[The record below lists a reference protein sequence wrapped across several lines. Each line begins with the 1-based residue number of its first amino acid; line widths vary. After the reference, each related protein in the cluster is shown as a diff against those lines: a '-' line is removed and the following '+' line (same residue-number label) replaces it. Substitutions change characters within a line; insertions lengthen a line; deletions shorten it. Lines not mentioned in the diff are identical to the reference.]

1 MSYQDQIL
9 DDIRQITECPQLSKQ
24 DLYAVIHD
32 LIDRGELRTI
42 KPQKYISKKT
52 YCDLR
57 RFLLDGDTFVSGI
70 SIFKD
75 YLKKVQEY
83 RYKNSRAYK
92 DAVQKESDRIDRECR
107 YNPEEDMSA
116 MSKELLKNDE
126 VFYEKKMNK
135 NKKALYESMMKSIS
149 KIVKKQINE
158 AYTRDE
164 HETCEMTVSG
174 CSALVIADPCYVL
187 QDEVY
192 DTDFLGRDNHN
203 GVIGEAVGL
212 VHGTY
217 YGDGGYDSKSGLN
230 YGVDAG
236 SLGIYDT
243 KYCKPKYQSE
253 SVREIEVDPTEEHFV
268 ELEYD
273 AGNFY
278 FSIDG
283 KVVEEI
289 YTAPE
294 EEEDDE
300 DYWSDDEEEDDEEY
314 EEE

>member
-9 DDIRQITECPQLSKQ
+9 EDIRQITGCTHLRKQ

-32 LIDRGELRTI
+32 LIDRGELLTI

-52 YCDLR
+52 YYDLR
-57 RFLLDGDTFVSGI
+57 DFLLSADKFVSGI
-70 SIFKD
+70 SVFKD
-75 YLKKVQEY
+75 YLKKIQEY

-92 DAVQKESDRIDRECR
+92 DAVQKESDRIDKECR
-107 YNPEEDMSA
+107 YNPEEDMAA
-116 MSKELLKNDE
+116 MSRELLKNDD
-126 VFYEKKMNK
+126 VFYEMKMNK
-135 NKKALYESMMKSIS
+135 NKKALYECIMKSIS

-158 AYTRDE
+158 AYTRDG
-164 HETCEMTVSG
+164 HEKFKMTVSD

-192 DTDFLGRDNHN
+192 DTDFLGRDDHN
-203 GVIGEAVGL
+203 GVIGDAIGL

-217 YGDGGYDSKSGLN
+217 YGDGDYDSESGLN

-253 SVREIEVDPTEEHFV
+253 SVREIEVDPTEEHEV

-273 AGNFY
+273 AGTFY
-278 FSIDG
+278 ISIDG
-283 KVVEEI
+283 EVIEEI
-289 YTAPE
+289 YTAQE
-294 EEEDDE
+294 E
-300 DYWSDDEEEDDEEY
+300 DEEEYEDYYDEDDDEY
-314 EEE
+314 EEEY

>member
-9 DDIRQITECPQLSKQ
+9 EDIRQITGCTHLCKR

-52 YCDLR
+52 YYDLR
-57 RFLLDGDTFVSGI
+57 DFLLDADKFVSGI
-70 SIFKD
+70 SVFKD

-83 RYKNSRAYK
+83 RYKNSRTYK
-92 DAVQKESDRIDRECR
+92 DAVQKESDRIDKECR
-107 YNPEEDMSA
+107 YNPEEDMAA
-116 MSKELLKNDE
+116 MSRDLLKNDD
-126 VFYEKKMNK
+126 VFYEMKMNK

-158 AYTRDE
+158 AYARDE
-164 HETCEMTVSG
+164 HETYEMTVSD
-174 CSALVIADPCYVL
+174 CSTLVIADPCYVL

-192 DTDFLGRDNHN
+192 DTDFLGRDDHN
-203 GVIGEAVGL
+203 GVIGDAIGL

-217 YGDGGYDSKSGLN
+217 YGDGGYDSESGLN

-253 SVREIEVDPTEEHFV
+253 SVREIEVDPTEEHVV

-273 AGNFY
+273 AGTFY

-283 KVVEEI
+283 EVIEEI

-294 EEEDDE
+294 E
-300 DYWSDDEEEDDEEY
+300 DEEEYEDYYEDDDEY
-314 EEE
+314 EEEY

>member
-9 DDIRQITECPQLSKQ
+9 EDIRQITGCTHLCKQ

-52 YCDLR
+52 YYDLR
-57 RFLLDGDTFVSGI
+57 DFLLDADKFVSGI
-70 SIFKD
+70 SVFKD

-83 RYKNSRAYK
+83 RYKNSRTYK
-92 DAVQKESDRIDRECR
+92 DAVQKESDRIDKECR
-107 YNPEEDMSA
+107 FNPEEDMAA
-116 MSKELLKNDE
+116 MSRDLLKNDD
-126 VFYEKKMNK
+126 VFYEMKMNK
-135 NKKALYESMMKSIS
+135 NKKALYECIMKSIS

-158 AYTRDE
+158 AYARDE
-164 HETCEMTVSG
+164 HETYEMTVSG

-187 QDEVY
+187 QDDVY
-192 DTDFLGRDNHN
+192 EYDFLTLDNAN
-203 GVIGEAVGL
+203 GVIGDAIGL

-217 YGDGGYDSKSGLN
+217 YGDGGYDSESGLN

-253 SVREIEVDPTEEHFV
+253 SVREIEVDPTEEHEV

-273 AGNFY
+273 AGTFY

-283 KVVEEI
+283 EVIEEI

-294 EEEDDE
+294 EDEEEYEDYYEEDD
-300 DYWSDDEEEDDEEY
+300 DEY
-314 EEE
+314 EEEY